1 MSRVCDVTGKR
12 TRVGNKKTTR
22 GLAKHKGGVGTKI
35 TGKVKRRFK
44 VNLQNKK
51 IWVPELNQWVK
62 VRVCARALR
71 TMAKKGSYRTLVEAG
86 VIKPIR
92 HTPKRTSA

>member
-1 MSRVCDVTGKR
+1 MPRVCDVTGKK

-22 GLAKHKGGVGTKI
+22 GLAKHKGGVGTKL

-44 VNLQNKK
+44 VNLQSKK
-51 IWVPELNQWVK
+51 IWVPELNRFVQ

-71 TMAKKGSYRTLVEAG
+71 TMSKKGAYRTLVDAG
-86 VIKPIR
+86 VIKPVQPR
-92 HTPKRTSA
+92 KSQSA